1 MSKLVINGGRPLCG
15 VVCIQGAKNSVL
27 PIMAAALLA
36 DGECVIEN
44 VPDISDLHSAV
55 EILTALGAKTV
66 LYKNRIVI
74 NSKYAAGYEIPDT
87 LMRKMRSS
95 IMFLGAILSVSKRA
109 KVSFP
114 GGCDIGN
121 RPIDLHLSSLKK
133 MNVEITDAYGYLD
146 CGTSG
151 LKGANITL
159 SFPSVGATENIMLAA
174 VKAEGETII
183 NNAAKE
189 PEIMDLQNFLNA
201 MGGKVRGAGTGE
213 IVISGVEKLHGAD
226 YRIIP
231 DRIVAS
237 TYLCA
242 VAATRG
248 NALLKDVN
256 KEHLSVV
263 LSLLRDAG
271 CKIDVYADSVSIECD
286 RVHGVKTENLI
297 RTMPYPGF
305 PTDCGPPFVAL
316 MSLARGSTVFVETI
330 FENRF
335 KYMGEL
341 LRMGANIKTEGR
353 VAVIDGV
360 KSLYGTTV
368 EANDLRGGAALCVAG
383 LASEGITEIDNA
395 EYIERGYEHIN
406 LDLQELGAGIELT
419 K

>member
-27 PIMAAALLA
+27 PIMTAALLA

-146 CGTSG
+146 CSTSG

-213 IVISGVEKLHGAD
+213 IVISGVKKLHGAD
-226 YRIIP
+226 
-231 DRIVAS
+231 
-237 TYLCA
+237 
-242 VAATRG
+242 
-248 NALLKDVN
+248 
-256 KEHLSVV
+256 
-263 LSLLRDAG
+263 
-271 CKIDVYADSVSIECD
+271 
-286 RVHGVKTENLI
+286 
-297 RTMPYPGF
+297 
-305 PTDCGPPFVAL
+305 
-316 MSLARGSTVFVETI
+316 
-330 FENRF
+330 
-335 KYMGEL
+335 
-341 LRMGANIKTEGR
+341 
-353 VAVIDGV
+353 
-360 KSLYGTTV
+360 
-368 EANDLRGGAALCVAG
+368 
-383 LASEGITEIDNA
+383 
-395 EYIERGYEHIN
+395 
-406 LDLQELGAGIELT
+406 
-419 K
+419 